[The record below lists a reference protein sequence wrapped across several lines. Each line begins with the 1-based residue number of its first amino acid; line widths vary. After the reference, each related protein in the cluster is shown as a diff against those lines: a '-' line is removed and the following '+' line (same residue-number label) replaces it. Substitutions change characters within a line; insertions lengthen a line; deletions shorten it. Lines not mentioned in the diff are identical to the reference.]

1 MPEKLSVLMIA
12 PQFYPLVGGYE
23 RAAERLA
30 VELVSNG
37 HSVTVVAE
45 RRNHEWPRKQVLRGV
60 HIRRIWCAFKPG
72 VHTFTSV
79 MSFFLFLMLNG
90 RRFDVLHVHQYGHHL
105 ALAVALRRLLGKPVL
120 LKLTSTAAQGITQA
134 LGGKTFSSSLFVKL
148 HQQVNALIATSAAAV
163 KEAVQFG
170 IPEKRIYLIS
180 NGIDTERYAPCS
192 LQDRTMFKKRLG
204 YRRPFTVLYTGRLA
218 PAKNPTGLL
227 EAWSLI
233 QREVPEWHLALIGEG
248 PLHQELADQ
257 IARLGLSDSVQ
268 LAGYQEDVL
277 PWYQAADV
285 FVLPSHHEG
294 LSNSLLEALSCGLPV
309 VSTRVSGTT
318 DVFEEADVGELV
330 DVGDMVGFA
339 MALRGLLT
347 HSVRRKS
354 CGIRARQYAVQNCSI
369 GAVARAT
376 ADLYHMLCR
385 M

>member
-1 MPEKLSVLMIA
+1 MLMIA

-45 RRNHEWPRKQVLRGV
+45 RRNREWPRKQVLRGV
-60 HIRRIWCAFKPG
+60 RIRRIWCAFKPG
-72 VHTFTSV
+72 WHTFTSFV
-79 MSFFLFLMLNG
+79 SFLVFLMLNG

-105 ALAVALRRLLGKPVL
+105 ALAVALRRLLGKPVV
-120 LKLTSTAAQGITQA
+120 LKLTSTATQGISQA
-134 LGGKTFSSSLFVKL
+134 LVGKSSSSSLFVRL
-148 HQQVNALIATSAAAV
+148 HQKVNALIATSAAAV
-163 KEAVQFG
+163 EEAAHFG
-170 IPEKRIYLIS
+170 IPKERIYLIS

-192 LQDRTMFKKRLG
+192 LQDRAMLKERLG
-204 YRRPFTVLYTGRLA
+204 YRRPFTVLYTARLA

-233 QREVPEWHLALIGEG
+233 HREVSDCDLVLVGDG
-248 PLHQELADQ
+248 PLRQKLADQ
-257 IARLGLSDSVQ
+257 IDRLGLFDSVQ

-309 VSTRVSGTT
+309 VSTRVSGST
-318 DVFEEADVGELV
+318 DVFEAADVGELV
-330 DVGDMVGFA
+330 EVGDIPGFA
-339 MALRGLLT
+339 KALRSLLENPD
-347 HSVRRKS
+347 RRKI
-354 CGIRARQYAVQNCSI
+354 CGTKARQYAVQKCSI
-369 GAVARAT
+369 RAVANAT
-376 ADLYHMLCR
+376 ANLYQTVCR
-385 M
+385 T